1 MKNHKRLIANI
12 VEIAIGIILSVL
24 GYMGMIDEY
33 WTGMGT
39 ALIVVGIIFMIRLIR
54 YQTNAEYKDTVDVE
68 VNDERNRYLRLKAWA
83 WAGYMLVLICAFASI
98 IFKLLGNDQLSVM
111 SGGCVCLLIVLYWG
125 SYLILRKKY

>member
-12 VEIAIGIILSVL
+12 VEIAIGVILTVL

-39 ALIVVGIIFMIRLIR
+39 ALIVVGIIFMIRQIR
-54 YQTNAEYKDTVDVE
+54 YQTNAEYKDSVDVE

>member
-12 VEIAIGIILSVL
+12 VEIAIGIILLVL

>member
-12 VEIAIGIILSVL
+12 VEIAIGVILSVL

-33 WTGMGT
+33 WAGMGT
-39 ALIVVGIIFMIRLIR
+39 ALIVVGIIFMIRQIR
-54 YQTNAEYKDTVDVE
+54 YQTNAEYKDSVDVE

-98 IFKLLGNDQLSVM
+98 IFKVFGNDQLSMM

>member
-12 VEIAIGIILSVL
+12 VEIAIGVILSVL

-33 WTGMGT
+33 WAGMGT
-39 ALIVVGIIFMIRLIR
+39 ALIVVGIIFMIRQIR
-54 YQTNAEYKDTVDVE
+54 YQTNAEYKDSVDVE

-83 WAGYMLVLICAFASI
+83 WAGYMQVLICAFASI
-98 IFKLLGNDQLSVM
+98 IFKVFGNDQLSMM

>member
-39 ALIVVGIIFMIRLIR
+39 ALIVVGIIFMVRQIR
-54 YQTNAEYKDTVDVE
+54 YQTNAEYKDSVDVE

-125 SYLILRKKY
+125 SYIVLKKKY

>member
-39 ALIVVGIIFMIRLIR
+39 ALIVVGIIFMIRQIR

-98 IFKLLGNDQLSVM
+98 IFKLLGNDQLSMM

>member
-12 VEIAIGIILSVL
+12 VEISIGIILSVL

-39 ALIVVGIIFMIRLIR
+39 ALIVVGIIFMVRQIR
-54 YQTNAEYKDTVDVE
+54 YQTNAEYKDSVDVE

-125 SYLILRKKY
+125 SYIVLKKKY

>member
-39 ALIVVGIIFMIRLIR
+39 ALIVVGIIFMIRQIR
-54 YQTNAEYKDTVDVE
+54 YQTNAEYKDSVDVE

-111 SGGCVCLLIVLYWG
+111 SGGCVCLLIVLYWA
-125 SYLILRKKY
+125 SYMILRKKY

>member
-24 GYMGMIDEY
+24 GYIGIVDEY

-39 ALIVVGIIFMIRLIR
+39 ALIVVGIIFMIRQIR
-54 YQTNAEYKDTVDVE
+54 YQTNAEYKDSVDVE

-98 IFKLLGNDQLSVM
+98 IFKILGNDQLSMM
-111 SGGCVCLLIVLYWG
+111 SGGCVCLLIVLYWA
-125 SYLILRKKY
+125 SYMILRKKY

>member
-12 VEIAIGIILSVL
+12 VEISIGIILSVL

-39 ALIVVGIIFMIRLIR
+39 ALIVVGIIFMIRQIR

>member
-39 ALIVVGIIFMIRLIR
+39 ALIVVGIIFMIRQIR
-54 YQTNAEYKDTVDVE
+54 YQTNAEYKDSVDVE

>member
-39 ALIVVGIIFMIRLIR
+39 ALIVVGIIFMIRQIR

-111 SGGCVCLLIVLYWG
+111 SGGCVCLLIVLYWA
-125 SYLILRKKY
+125 SYMILRKKY

>member
-12 VEIAIGIILSVL
+12 VEIAIGVILSLL

-39 ALIVVGIIFMIRLIR
+39 ALIVVGIIFMIRQIR
-54 YQTNAEYKDTVDVE
+54 YQTNAEYKDSVDVE

-98 IFKLLGNDQLSVM
+98 IFKVFGNDQLSMM

>member
-12 VEIAIGIILSVL
+12 VEISIGIILSVL

-39 ALIVVGIIFMIRLIR
+39 ALIVVGIIFMVRQIR
-54 YQTNAEYKDTVDVE
+54 YQTNAEYKDSVDVE

-83 WAGYMLVLICAFASI
+83 WAGYMLVLICAVASI
-98 IFKLLGNDQLSVM
+98 IFKILGNDQLSMM
-111 SGGCVCLLIVLYWG
+111 SGGCVCLLIVLYWA
-125 SYLILRKKY
+125 SYMILRKKY

>member
-1 MKNHKRLIANI
+1 MKNNKRLIANI

-39 ALIVVGIIFMIRLIR
+39 ALIVVGIIFMIRQIR
-54 YQTNAEYKDTVDVE
+54 YQTNAEYKDSVDVE

>member
-12 VEIAIGIILSVL
+12 VEISIGIILSVL

-39 ALIVVGIIFMIRLIR
+39 ALIVVGIIFMIRQIR

-83 WAGYMLVLICAFASI
+83 WAGYMLALICAFASI

>member
-12 VEIAIGIILSVL
+12 VEIAIGVILSVL

-39 ALIVVGIIFMIRLIR
+39 ALIVVGIIFMIRQIR
-54 YQTNAEYKDTVDVE
+54 YQTNAEYKDSVDVE

-98 IFKLLGNDQLSVM
+98 IFKVFGNDQLSMM
-111 SGGCVCLLIVLYWG
+111 SGGCVCLLIVLYWV
-125 SYLILRKKY
+125 SYMILRKKY

>member
-39 ALIVVGIIFMIRLIR
+39 ALIVVGIIFMIRQIR

>member
-12 VEIAIGIILSVL
+12 VEIAIGVILSVL

-39 ALIVVGIIFMIRLIR
+39 ALIVVGIIFMIRQIR
-54 YQTNAEYKDTVDVE
+54 YQTNAEYKDSVDVE

-98 IFKLLGNDQLSVM
+98 IFKVFGNDQLSMM

>member
-1 MKNHKRLIANI
+1 MKNLKRLIANI

-39 ALIVVGIIFMIRLIR
+39 ALIVVGIIFMIRQIR

-98 IFKLLGNDQLSVM
+98 IFKLFGNDQLSVM

>member
-12 VEIAIGIILSVL
+12 VEISIGVILSVL

-39 ALIVVGIIFMIRLIR
+39 ALIVMGIIFMIRQIR

>member
-12 VEIAIGIILSVL
+12 VEIAIGVILSVL

-39 ALIVVGIIFMIRLIR
+39 ALIVVGIIFMIRQIR

>member
-39 ALIVVGIIFMIRLIR
+39 ALIVVGIIFMIRQIR
-54 YQTNAEYKDTVDVE
+54 YQTNAEYKDSVDVQ

-98 IFKLLGNDQLSVM
+98 IFKVFGNDQLSMM
-111 SGGCVCLLIVLYWG
+111 SGGCVCLLIVLYWV
-125 SYLILRKKY
+125 SYMILRKKY

>member
-12 VEIAIGIILSVL
+12 VEIAIGVILTVL

-39 ALIVVGIIFMIRLIR
+39 ALIVVGIIFMIRQIR

-98 IFKLLGNDQLSVM
+98 IFKVFGNDQLSMM

>member
-12 VEIAIGIILSVL
+12 VEIAIGVILSVL
-24 GYMGMIDEY
+24 GYMGIIDEY

-39 ALIVVGIIFMIRLIR
+39 ALIVVGIIFMIRQIR

-98 IFKLLGNDQLSVM
+98 IFKLIGNDQLSVM
-111 SGGCVCLLIVLYWG
+111 SGGFVCLMIVLYWG

>member
-39 ALIVVGIIFMIRLIR
+39 ALIVVGIIFMIRQIR
-54 YQTNAEYKDTVDVE
+54 YQTNAEYKDSVDVE

-98 IFKLLGNDQLSVM
+98 IFKVFGNDQLSMM
-111 SGGCVCLLIVLYWG
+111 SGGCVCLLIVLYWI
-125 SYLILRKKY
+125 SYMILRKKY